1 MSDTKTYRDEQW
13 LVDQYVSQRKGVV
26 EIAKECGC
34 SQSTVSYWL
43 DKHGID
49 TRDVGGYEKDAK
61 HRDESYL
68 RKKYLEEGL
77 TTYEIAEECGCVDA
91 TVLKWLKKHGIETR
105 KATAIPENTAPDE
118 RLTNSEWLRE
128 QYVEEYRSSVEIA
141 DECECTPNSVLY
153 WLDRHGIEKRSSG
166 SKAADPRLTDA
177 SWLRE
182 QYIEKEL
189 LCKEIAEECD
199 VGTSNVSAWLKKHGI
214 ETEYRSPVG
223 EDHPHWNGGHYPYG
237 AGWTEAK
244 RRSVRERD
252 GYACQDA
259 ACSVSQSEHREQ
271 YGEKLHVHHLRKARD
286 VDDPLERNAKE
297 NLITLC
303 RDCHRRWEK
312 IADAGLVPQ
321 VADD

>member
-1 MSDTKTYRDEQW
+1 MSNEKKYRDEQW

-26 EIAKECGC
+26 EIAEECGS

-43 DKHGID
+43 DKHEID
-49 TRDVGGYEKDAK
+49 TRSVGGYEKDAK

-68 RKKYLEEGL
+68 RQKYVEEGL
-77 TTYEIAEECGCVDA
+77 TTYEIAEECGCTDA
-91 TVLKWLKKHGIETR
+91 TVSNWLNKHNIETR
-105 KATAIPENTAPDE
+105 QRTIRPEESAPDE
-118 RLTNSEWLRE
+118 RLTDPEWLQS
-128 QYVEEYRSSVEIA
+128 QYVDLGKSSVDIA
-141 DECECTPNSVLY
+141 EECHCSSNSVLY
-153 WLDRHGIEKRSSG
+153 WLDRHGIEKRSCGQTVS
-166 SKAADPRLTDA
+166 DPRLTDGE
-177 SWLRE
+177 WLRK
-182 QYIEKEL
+182 QYLQKEL
-189 LCKEIAEECD
+189 TCKEIAKKC
-199 VGTSNVSAWLKKHGI
+199 GCNSNTISSWLQRHGI

-223 EDHPHWNGGHYPYG
+223 EEHPNWNGGQYPYG
-237 AGWTEAK
+237 TGWTDSK
-244 RRSVRERD
+244 KRSVRARD
-252 GYACQDA
+252 GYTCQDA
-259 ACSVSQSEHREQ
+259 ACSVSQPDHREK